1 MTSRAVWLPL
11 LLGTFLLTGC
21 EVKDSESSSSNTS
34 ATTNS
39 PTENHG
45 ESSNQSK
52 KLSGAI
58 NIDGSSTV
66 YPVSQAVAEEF
77 QKLHPETRPTVAKS
91 GTGGGF
97 KKFVLGEVDIN
108 DASRPI
114 KDSEREMCAKNG
126 IKFIELTV
134 AIDGLSVVVNSE
146 NDFCKQLTVADLNK
160 IWDPDKKASKWN
172 EIDPSWPEEAIK
184 LYGPDTDSGTF
195 DYFTETVN
203 GEGGRC
209 RSDYTPSAEDN
220 VLVRGVAGDKYSLG
234 YFGYS
239 YYLENKDQLNAVAI
253 SPTESRADGVLPTD
267 ETIEGGQYTPLSRP
281 LFIYV
286 SENSLKKPQVVEFLR
301 YYLSDEHTLVK
312 ESGYITLS
320 SELAAKAKKTLGDA
334 IKRAQ
339 GN

>member
-1 MTSRAVWLPL
+1 MKFRSLLFPL
-11 LLGTFLLTGC
+11 CLGVLLTAGC
-21 EVKDSESSSSNTS
+21 QVKDADSESNSSGGSPSQNSTS
-34 ATTNS
+34 GGS
-39 PTENHG
+39 S
-45 ESSNQSK
+45 ESK
-52 KLSGAI
+52 ELSGEI

-66 YPVSQAVAEEF
+66 YPISQAVAEEF
-77 QKLHPETRPTVAKS
+77 QKLHPKTRPTVAKS

-114 KDSEREMCAKNG
+114 KDSERELCEKNG
-126 IKFIELTV
+126 VKFIELTV

-146 NDFCKQLTVADLNK
+146 NDFCKQMTIADLKK
-160 IWDPDKKASKWN
+160 IWDPDVKASKWS
-172 EIDPSWPEEAIK
+172 EIDSNWPDEPIK

-209 RSDYTPSAEDN
+209 RSDYTPSTEDN
-220 VLVRGVAGDKYSLG
+220 VLVRGVAGDKFSLG

-253 SPTESRADGVLPTD
+253 SPTDSREDGVLPTD

-286 SENSLKKPQVVEFLR
+286 SEAALKKPQVVEFLQ
-301 YYLSDEHTLVK
+301 YYLSDKHTLVK

-320 SELAAKAKKTLGDA
+320 SELAVKEKKELEDA
-334 IKRAQ
+334 IKSAT